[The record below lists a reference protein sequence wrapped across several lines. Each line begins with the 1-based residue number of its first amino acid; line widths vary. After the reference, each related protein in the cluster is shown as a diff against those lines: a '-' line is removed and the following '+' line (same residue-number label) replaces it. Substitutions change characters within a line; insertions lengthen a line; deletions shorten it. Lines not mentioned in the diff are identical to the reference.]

1 MARNIDESRWIG
13 HGAEQEGFYGLLIG
27 DIYLWCDFY
36 GSMLVRTG

>member
-27 DIYLWCDFY
+27 DIYGVTFTVVCWL
-36 GSMLVRTG
+36 GQGN